1 MKTRFLAGLTA
12 LAFCFI
18 SAIAPPAHAQNE
30 PAPEK
35 KALIKELLGL
45 MNAASN
51 SEAIANQISDQLQ
64 PLVSR
69 LISNEMRGWI
79 QEQKLAPA
87 EQKRME
93 TLVDET
99 VQRILTRVRADLPK
113 RISFGELIDKVAVE
127 IYDKHFTEVEIKDL
141 IAFYKTSTAQKFI
154 KILPQVTAEMMSGS
168 EKVIGPELTEL
179 ITESIADELTKLKTK
194 QN

>member
-1 MKTRFLAGLTA
+1 MTKRFLAGLIA

-18 SAIAPPAHAQNE
+18 IALPAHAQNS
-30 PAPEK
+30 PATEK

-51 SEAIANQISDQLQ
+51 SEAVANQFRGQLQ
-64 PLVSR
+64 PIMAG

-79 QEQKLAPA
+79 REQKFSPA
-87 EQKRME
+87 EQNRME

-99 VQRILTRVRADLPK
+99 VQRILTRVSVELPK
-113 RISFGELIDKVAVE
+113 RIGFAELIEKVAFE
-127 IYDKHFTEVEIKDL
+127 IYDKYFTEAEIKDL

-154 KILPQVTAEMMSGS
+154 KLLPQITAEMMSGT
-168 EKVIGPELTEL
+168 EKVVGPKLTEL
-179 ITESIADELTKLKTK
+179 ISESFADEIMKLKSK